1 MGEKLLYI
9 LATEENS
16 TENFQ
21 PIFKSQMW
29 LPEDF
34 KSSERILA

>member
-21 PIFKSQMW
+21 PIKIPNVAARGLQ
-29 LPEDF
+29 
-34 KSSERILA
+34 K